1 MIQRRVFRWVGL
13 FLGLILLSAHA
24 VGAQETADGRLR
36 ITRVD
41 TADFPTVQLNL
52 IATDGQSQR
61 LTDPAGLTLR
71 EAGVPVTDFTL
82 ADVPAGLDVIFVLDA
97 NAAMFS
103 VDDNGSQTRLSK
115 ATASLIRFATQY
127 MSLEEQDHV
136 SVVIPAGV
144 SGSEF
149 LVQDETRPGD
159 LSDAIEAYAPEILP
173 NVAPLPDLLS
183 LALTQAATYAAAGSE
198 RFPAIVLLS
207 DGAESDWGAA
217 IDTVAAE
224 AQAGQIPVL
233 VLVLG
238 ARVDE
243 TELANVTRL
252 TSPTLGSALHMPNAP
267 DADPLFGQLQANASQ
282 TQLAY
287 QSPQTESG
295 EYELQVGLGALQ
307 AEATLSLELISPEIV
322 IRWDEASIRRAGMQP
337 NTPLADL
344 QPAVQTLE
352 AQITWPGQPL
362 ELAEVVVLV
371 DGEAQRPLSPPVV
384 DTTGRL
390 RLDWDIS
397 GLDEGSYSLAIRVT
411 DSTGRETASEPVTV
425 AVTVT
430 RPAAPTAT
438 PSPPTPT
445 PAPELSP
452 ALSVLERNPTWLF
465 GLGLLG
471 LFVLLLGLLLTL
483 RRRRSRPGVTSEPS
497 LAELLEEQGLSPLPA
512 GVADSGQGPCLVVLQ
527 NGPEHSNPIP
537 LLGDNISIGRDPKL
551 VQVPLADQSVSR
563 LHARIRLRK
572 GEYWLYDEGS
582 ASGTYLNF
590 NRLGL
595 APHILQEGDVVHI
608 GRVQLRFQ
616 MTRPGGPV
624 DVAPP
629 PAGGQPDADWPET

>member
-13 FLGLILLSAHA
+13 FLVISLLFAHA
-24 VGAQETADGRLR
+24 VGAQEAADGRLR
-36 ITRVD
+36 ITGVD
-41 TADFPTVQLNL
+41 AADFPTVRLNL

-61 LTDPAGLTLR
+61 LADPAGLTLR

-136 SVVIPAGV
+136 SVVVPAGV

-159 LSDAIEAYAPEILP
+159 LSDAIEAYAPDILP
-173 NVAPLPDLLS
+173 NTAPLPDLLS

-198 RFPAIVLLS
+198 RFPAIVLLT

-217 IDTVAAE
+217 IDEIAAE
-224 AQAGQIPVL
+224 AQAGQVPIL
-233 VLVLG
+233 ALILG

-252 TSPTLGSALHMPNAP
+252 TGPTLGSALHMPNAP

-295 EYELQVGLGALQ
+295 EYALQVGLGALQ

-322 IRWDEASIRRAGMQP
+322 IRWDEASIRRAGMQA

-344 QPAVQTLE
+344 QPTVQTLE

-397 GLDEGSYSLAIRVT
+397 GLDEGSYSLAIQVT

-425 AVTVT
+425 TVTVT
-430 RPAAPTAT
+430 RPAAPTAI

-445 PAPELSP
+445 SVPDLPP

-471 LFVLLLGLLLTL
+471 LFVLLLGVLLTL
-483 RRRRSRPGVTSEPS
+483 RRRPRPGAAPEPS
-497 LAELLEEQGLSPLPA
+497 LAELLEERGLSPLPA

-527 NGPEHSNPIP
+527 NGPEHSKPIP

-616 MTRPGGPV
+616 MTRPGGPG
-624 DVAPP
+624 DAAPP
-629 PAGGQPDADWPET
+629 PAGTPPGVDWPET